1 MKGLNKKM
9 FKKALSGHDHSVKLS
24 VREECSIMNK
34 NELRNAT
41 GKLFCKHFIRDG
53 ERILQ
58 TGNCE
63 MPAKDFILQLLSL
76 PIICKSE
83 RFNS

>member
-1 MKGLNKKM
+1 M
-9 FKKALSGHDHSVKLS
+9 H
-24 VREECSIMNK
+24 K

-63 MPAKDFILQLLSL
+63 MPAKDFILQLLAL

>member
-1 MKGLNKKM
+1 MLQ
-9 FKKALSGHDHSVKLS
+9 KALREHECGIKFSI
-24 VREECSIMNK
+24 REERSTMRK
-34 NELRNAT
+34 SEVRNAT

-58 TGNCE
+58 TSNCE
-63 MPAKDFILQLLSL
+63 IPAKDLILQLLAL
-76 PIICKSE
+76 PVLCKSE

>member
-1 MKGLNKKM
+1 MLQ
-9 FKKALSGHDHSVKLS
+9 KALPKYDYSTRLG
-24 VREECSIMNK
+24 VRGECSTMHK
-34 NELRNAT
+34 NELRNAA

-63 MPAKDFILQLLSL
+63 IPAKDLILQLLAL
-76 PIICKSE
+76 PVICKNE
-83 RFNS
+83 RFN